1 MARKLTKRNARQVF
15 DRILRMD
22 AADQR
27 DILAAFNE
35 TLDGLAAQDFFGTE
49 CQTDPRGD
57 GREDD

>member
-35 TLDGLAAQDFFGTE
+35 TLDDLAAQDFFGTE
-49 CQTDPRGD
+49 RQTDPRRD